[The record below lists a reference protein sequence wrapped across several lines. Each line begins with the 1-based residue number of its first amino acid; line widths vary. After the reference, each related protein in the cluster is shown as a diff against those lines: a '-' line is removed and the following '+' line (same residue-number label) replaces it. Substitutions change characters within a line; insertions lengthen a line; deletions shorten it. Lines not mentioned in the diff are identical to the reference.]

1 MCIRDSLPTQEV
13 ASLRNEIQ
21 TWSLYDSVYPDRE
34 FNGGKSEK
42 TTSTL
47 MRIEKGRK
55 LAPLDAGG
63 MENKFGLTR
72 RKNIMG
78 ILPLGENSQTEP
90 MSEMPSIIIWVVHS
104 IGLLW

>member
-1 MCIRDSLPTQEV
+1 MQE
-13 ASLRNEIQ
+13 E
-21 TWSLYDSVYPDRE
+21 W
-34 FNGGKSEK
+34 K
-42 TTSTL
+42 T
-47 MRIEKGRK
+47 
-55 LAPLDAGG
+55 
-63 MENKFGLTR
+63 NFGLTR